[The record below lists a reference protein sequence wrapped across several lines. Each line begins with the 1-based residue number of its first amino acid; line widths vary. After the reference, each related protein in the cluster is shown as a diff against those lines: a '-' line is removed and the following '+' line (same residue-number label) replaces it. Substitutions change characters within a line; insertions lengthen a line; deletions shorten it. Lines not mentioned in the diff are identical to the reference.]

1 MTDPVLLPVGFGLG
15 IWTPADEPEYCIRLG
30 GEVIA
35 VSPAEYDLWWQSRF
49 HPTAGELLDQARA
62 DGVSSPGTAV
72 EGLFAAGLLAEPD
85 TAFAAAHRLVTT
97 GLGGG
102 YDEQSADGLLGIG
115 DATGRPLVRVDP
127 ATYLFW
133 ALSDGTVSLADATQ
147 AAHLDPGAVWPAL
160 AGLLEVGAGYLD
172 RMVP

>member
-1 MTDPVLLPVGFGLG
+1 MTAPVLLPVGFGLG
-15 IWTPADEPEYCIRLG
+15 IWTPAGEPEYCIRLA
-30 GEVIA
+30 GEAVA

-49 HPTAGELLDQARA
+49 HPTAGALLDQART
-62 DGVSSPGTAV
+62 DGVPSPGAAV

-85 TAFAAAHRLVTT
+85 PAFAAAHRLVTT

-102 YDEQSADGLLGIG
+102 YDEQSADGLLAIA
-115 DATGRPLVRVDP
+115 DAAGRPLVRVDP
-127 ATYLFW
+127 ATYLCW
-133 ALSDGTVSLADATQ
+133 ALSDGTVSLADATV
-147 AAHLDPGAVWPAL
+147 ATGLDPAALWPAL